1 MTEKSSVGKT
11 SSEEVFGLICPWRWT
26 LVSVVLFHIFKRITL
41 LSTWDQVFKCVLG
54 HWNRQNLV
62 PRETR
67 LEAKNTLE
75 RHSANWASLLHTHR
89 HKELTQES
97 TLFFFFFCLPCF
109 KEILLPLLDDLTAF
123 IKLIYYCLNYS
134 TSHVNFRR
142 TWYQIQVPVV
152 KTKQQSPHRSS
163 QW

>member
-1 MTEKSSVGKT
+1 MWAKLPQK
-11 SSEEVFGLICPWRWT
+11 
-26 LVSVVLFHIFKRITL
+26 
-41 LSTWDQVFKCVLG
+41 KCSAWYAHEDG
-54 HWNRQNLV
+54 HWYQLCYFTFSRESQCFQHEIKYLNVFWATETGWN
-62 PRETR
+62 RETR

-75 RHSANWASLLHTHR
+75 RHSANCASLLHTHR